1 MRRLLNVLYCPPRA
15 ATPSRTGN
23 LPSNRPTVVFVAC
36 SGYEAREVRAAVS
49 RTLTALPGL
58 SARLRPGLRLLLKP
72 NVVNPVGPERPIC
85 THPQVL
91 RAVAEFF
98 REVGCSLLVG
108 DQPTY
113 ARKDAVDE
121 VFGKAGYLEALRG
134 LPVEW
139 SLAATAGYRESP
151 VPRPCRT
158 PAAYLSRLVDEVDLV
173 VNLPKLKTHMQTG
186 LTAAVKN
193 TFGLVAPRQR
203 MDLHALGPAP
213 VFGEAVADTFGA
225 CPPMLSLLEA
235 VVAMEGP
242 GPTRGG
248 PRQVGYLAAS
258 WDAVA
263 LDATAQALA
272 GFGPQE
278 VATTSAAAAAGYGC
292 ADLRRIELAGDDP
305 EGFRVR
311 LRRPPALPA
320 RMPRWLGALGRRLV
334 YVRPEVNRRR
344 CSACRRCQAACP
356 EGCVRVEGFARIDYR
371 RCLECFCCLEAC
383 PEEAISPRRSL
394 VARLL

>member
-1 MRRLLNVLYCPPRA
+1 LH
-15 ATPSRTGN
+15 SD
-23 LPSNRPTVVFVAC
+23 RPTVVLAAC
-36 SGYEAREVRAAVS
+36 AGYEAQEVRAAVD
-49 RTLTALPGL
+49 RALGALPEL
-58 SARLRPGLRLLLKP
+58 ATRLRPGLRLLLKP
-72 NVVNPVGPERPIC
+72 NVVNPVGPERPVC

-98 REVGCSLLVG
+98 HEAGCSLLVA

-113 ARKDAVDE
+113 ARKDAADE
-121 VFGKAGYLEALRG
+121 VFGKAGYLEALHG

-139 SLAATAGYRESP
+139 SLAAAAGYRENP
-151 VPRPCRT
+151 VPRPYRT
-158 PAAYLSRLVDEVDLV
+158 PVAYLSRLLEGVDLV

-203 MDLHALGPAP
+203 MDLHALGAGSR
-213 VFGEAVADTFGA
+213 FGEAVADTFGA
-225 CPPMLSLLEA
+225 CPPMLSLLDA

-242 GPTRGG
+242 GPTRGR
-248 PRQVGYLAAS
+248 PRRIGYLAAS

-278 VATTSAAAAAGYGC
+278 VATTAAAAAAGYGC
-292 ADLRRIELAGDDP
+292 ADPARIELAGDDP
-305 EGFRVR
+305 QPFRIS
-311 LRRPPALPA
+311 LRRPPTLPA
-320 RMPRWLGALGRRLV
+320 RMPHWMGALGRRLI
-334 YVRPEVNRRR
+334 YVRPQVDRGR
-344 CSACRRCQAACP
+344 CTACGRCQATCP
-356 EGCVRVEGFARIDYR
+356 VGCIRLEGFARIDYR

-383 PEEAISPRRSL
+383 PEEAVSPRRSL
-394 VARLL
+394 LARLL